1 MMFISLLASTFT
13 MQNGTHLSSNL
24 STVRGISSADT
35 VQSFPSLVLV
45 PVFPNPHVTQVPRT
59 TTVLVGTPSAVG
71 AIRVNRKSHTLSL
84 FKTYAPIRRSPLA
97 LQGSRTSKNT
107 NTTHA
112 NHDSDNSPDP
122 EQVEFAME
130 DARLVLEVAKAR
142 RVVCQIEQDLAKA
155 KNEETLVLCNLY
167 KYRAEEAGKRLEEA
181 EYDIGHVR
189 NSLRNTG
196 IPFH

>member
-1 MMFISLLASTFT
+1 
-13 MQNGTHLSSNL
+13 
-24 STVRGISSADT
+24 
-35 VQSFPSLVLV
+35 
-45 PVFPNPHVTQVPRT
+45 
-59 TTVLVGTPSAVG
+59 
-71 AIRVNRKSHTLSL
+71 
-84 FKTYAPIRRSPLA
+84 
-97 LQGSRTSKNT
+97 
-107 NTTHA
+107 
-112 NHDSDNSPDP
+112 
-122 EQVEFAME
+122 ME

-142 RVVCQIEQDLAKA
+142 RVVCQLEQDLAKA